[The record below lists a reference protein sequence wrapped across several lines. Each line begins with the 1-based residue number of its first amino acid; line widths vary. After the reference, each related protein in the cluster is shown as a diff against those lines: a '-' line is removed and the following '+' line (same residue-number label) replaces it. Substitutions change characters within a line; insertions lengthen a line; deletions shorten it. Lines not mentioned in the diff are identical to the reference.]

1 MPTTSP
7 HRRTSA
13 DKPQNGIAGLRHLR
27 HDLLAGLVVSL
38 VSLPLS
44 SGIAIASGAP
54 PIYGIIS
61 AVVAGLVFPFV
72 GGAYVT
78 IAGPA
83 AGLAPALVVTMAA
96 LGGVGNADHVGAGY
110 PFLLVV
116 IFLVGCL
123 QLLLSALRLARFAAI
138 FPASVVEGM
147 LGAIGLLII
156 VKSLPMFF
164 GYTGSTH
171 AHEFHEYLAEL
182 PTYVAGADRIVSA
195 IAVSSLVLM
204 FVLVSP
210 RVQLGRFKLVPPQL
224 LAVLFGAALAAMLQ
238 GSIDSK
244 LFIQVPANPFGGMQL
259 PAFSELW
266 HRVDLWHAA
275 LVGVVT
281 LTLIDGVE
289 SLATALAI
297 DRIDPF
303 RRKSQPNRL
312 LAAMGLSNILS
323 SLVGGLTIIPGGV
336 KSKTNIA
343 AGGRTLWANFANALC
358 LLAFL
363 FIAPQLISMIPK
375 AVLGAVLVFTGWKMC
390 QPSIARHL
398 AHIGREQ
405 LVFYA
410 FTIAAVLATD
420 LLWGIIAGTL
430 LELAYG
436 AWLCARV
443 AGARRALGLPG
454 SLAKTWA
461 DMFRSP
467 VRGRSS
473 EGSVARIELAGPVVS
488 FNAYRIGTELDA
500 LPPGTT
506 RVELVF
512 SRDVLVVDH
521 TACDIVVA
529 LTESSANA
537 VPVVLL
543 GMERLQPLCAHD
555 KAVRVHPA
563 CTIGTGGVP
572 RRQRDPG
579 SWSDATTAA
588 LAAGIAAIASP
599 TLVESM
605 EPAEAPLEIYETD
618 EHGS

>member
-1 MPTTSP
+1 
-7 HRRTSA
+7 
-13 DKPQNGIAGLRHLR
+13 LRHFR

-61 AVVAGLVFPFV
+61 AIVAGLVFPLV

-110 PFLLVV
+110 PLLLVV
-116 IFLVGCL
+116 IFAVGCL
-123 QLLLSALRLARFAAI
+123 QLLLSGLRLARFAAI

-164 GYTGSTH
+164 GYTGPTH
-171 AHEFHEYLAEL
+171 AHAFHEYVAEL
-182 PTYVAGADRIVSA
+182 PTYLAGGDPIVGS
-195 IAVSSLVLM
+195 IAVASLALM
-204 FVLVSP
+204 FVLVAP
-210 RVQLGRFKLVPPQL
+210 KLRLGRLKIVPPQV
-224 LAVLFGAALAAMLQ
+224 LAVVFGAALAACFR
-238 GSIDSK
+238 GSLDPK
-244 LFIQVPANPFGGMQL
+244 LFIQVPENPFGGMHL
-259 PAFSELW
+259 PAFAEMW

-275 LVGVVT
+275 IVGVVT

-312 LAAMGLSNILS
+312 LAAMGVANILS

-343 AGGRTLWANFANALC
+343 AGGRTLWANFANALF
-358 LLAFL
+358 LLGFL
-363 FIAPQLISMIPK
+363 CVAPHLIAMIPK

-390 QPSIARHL
+390 QPSIARHV
-398 AHIGREQ
+398 ANIGREQ
-405 LVFYA
+405 FVFYGA
-410 FTIAAVLATD
+410 TIVAVLATD
-420 LLWGIIAGTL
+420 LLWGIVVGTL
-430 LELAYG
+430 LELGYS

-443 AGARRALGLPG
+443 TWARRELGLPG
-454 SLAKTWA
+454 SLGGAWL

-467 VRGRSS
+467 VRRRTSMGTVVRL
-473 EGSVARIELAGPVVS
+473 ELGGPVVS
-488 FNAYRIGTELDA
+488 FNAYRIGAALEA
-500 LPPGTT
+500 LPPETT

-512 SRDVLVVDH
+512 GHDVLIVDH
-521 TACDIVVA
+521 TACDVMLA
-529 LTESSANA
+529 LSESSAA
-537 VPVVLL
+537 SVPVVLL
-543 GMERLQPLCAHD
+543 GLDRLRSLCDHA

-563 CTIGTGGVP
+563 WRSDAHGVP
-572 RRQRDPG
+572 GRTRDTG
-579 SWSDATTAA
+579 SWSEATTAA
-588 LAAGIAAIASP
+588 LAAGIAALASP
-599 TLVESM
+599 ELVESV
-605 EPAEAPLEIYETD
+605 ELAEGLPEVHETD
-618 EHGS
+618 RRGV